1 MAFYHNDNNNSVAA
15 EDAAATFTSKA
26 QADTNHFK
34 DTHRLTALDQP
45 QISTQEPAFHQF
57 LDLPAELRYQVY
69 KEYFHEEEKA
79 AASLFWRN
87 SYCRPEVT
95 TRKGEDKRSFLP
107 DICFVSQSLRSE
119 SLSVL
124 MTYLTLEIKSHDD
137 GDRMRKLATA
147 PTHGLRVIRKLR
159 FTDFNGAAESKI
171 RPEHEQ
177 LAVYMAGA
185 STALK
190 SSLILQLSSCFG
202 KIEELTLNFYAPT
215 MTHRST
221 RTTYATPI
229 NKFIER
235 FGIPESLLLRNIR
248 KIVITGQS
256 CMKSDYEHE
265 RSVQDDRVEHL
276 QALREP
282 AQRIKDAFSSEGRDV
297 DVRLWLLYSGKYDE
311 TVLKSSRTMGAL
323 Q

>member
-1 MAFYHNDNNNSVAA
+1 MAFYHNDNHSVAA
-15 EDAAATFTSKA
+15 EDTAATFTSKA

-45 QISTQEPAFHQF
+45 QTSTQEPAFHQF

-69 KEYFHEEEKA
+69 EDYFHEEEKA

-87 SYCRPEVT
+87 SCCRPKVT
-95 TRKGEDKRSFLP
+95 TRKGEDKWSFLP
-107 DICFVSQSLRSE
+107 DICFVSLSLRSE

-137 GDRMRKLATA
+137 SDRMWKLAPA
-147 PTHGLRVIRKLR
+147 PTHGLRAIRKLR
-159 FTDFNGAAESKI
+159 FTDFNGAAESNI

-177 LAVYMAGA
+177 LAIYMAGA
-185 STALK
+185 STALN
-190 SSLILQLSSCFG
+190 SSLIFQLSSCFG
-202 KIEELTLNFYAPT
+202 KIEELTLNFYART
-215 MTHRST
+215 MTNKST
-221 RTTYATPI
+221 RPTYAIPI

-235 FGIPESLLLRNIR
+235 FDTPELLLLRNIR
-248 KIVITGQS
+248 KIVITGQT
-256 CMKSDYEHE
+256 CMESDYEHE

-297 DVRLWLLYSGKYDE
+297 DVRLRLLYSGKCDE